1 MFDRCS
7 GMMRDETCALGS
19 VDEMSG
25 HQHGLSNLWD
35 LLRAAHVQHL
45 AVPLIRLGIRNI
57 DDLTRES
64 DKILAS
70 GISESD
76 FQSLLQARAPALPA
90 QMAAR
95 GDLPPVGSMARRA
108 SFTLALKAAQ
118 PNNRK
123 RSLAE
128 LDQDVVARSS
138 APSQESRLR
147 TFRSLAAAWEVAP
160 FPLSVESIR
169 CVAASLKAG
178 GYRSSQLYFQAA
190 INYQLRMLHETVH
203 PLLRSLI
210 RDMNRSIKRGLGPSQ
225 LKHGFDPFLITGLID
240 SNDSDPFDLNRVSHF
255 IDVMIIGVW
264 FMLREIEVANS
275 LFHHLVLEGNELHLI
290 LPVHKTSTEG
300 SFTTRILR
308 CGCRSRLHRMCPWH
322 CAERHLIRLANHPAF
337 KFGGSF
343 PLLPDHEGRV
353 ISKSR
358 FIDLVR
364 RVLGSSGIPLVYH
377 DEAGNEF
384 PRFGGHCLRVSGAMM
399 LAAAGTPVSLIQL
412 LGRWSSTAVERY
424 VQQAPLAAVPS
435 IPGNILGGVED
446 RSSEVS
452 RAVPVPSPNTPS
464 ALATRQPRQAGTTTR
479 DQRKEISGLVTKLSA
494 MESEIKAL
502 SELIA
507 KPRETLLVRH
517 RSNIVHRASI
527 DEQQNEPTTWHTSC
541 GWYYGCKRFFRVSV
555 ISDTQRRCQK
565 CFQLEH
571 SGVES
576 PEGGSDAEES
586 DSSSSSSE
594 DSELEV
600 PVD

>member
-1 MFDRCS
+1 MCS
-7 GMMRDETCALGS
+7 FGMILGETRALGS
-19 VDEMSG
+19 VSEMSG
-25 HQHGLSNLWD
+25 SPHGLSSLWD
-35 LLRAAHVQHL
+35 LLRTARVQHL
-45 AVPLIRLGIRNI
+45 AVPLVKLGIRNA

-64 DKILAS
+64 ERIIAS
-70 GISESD
+70 GVSESD
-76 FQSLLQARAPALPA
+76 FQLLLQARAPSPPA
-90 QMAAR
+90 QVAAR
-95 GDLPPVGSMARRA
+95 GDLPLVGNMSRRA

-123 RSLAE
+123 RALAE

-138 APSQESRLR
+138 ARSQESRLR

-169 CVAASLKAG
+169 CMAASLKAG
-178 GYRSSQLYFQAA
+178 GYRSSQLYFQSA
-190 INYQLRMLHETVH
+190 INYQLRTLHETVH

-240 SNDSDPFDLNRVSHF
+240 SNDSDPFDLDKVSHLT
-255 IDVMIIGVW
+255 DAIILGVW
-264 FMLREIEVANS
+264 FMLREIEIANC
-275 LFHHLVLEGNELHLI
+275 LFHHMVLEGNELHLI

-300 SFTTRILR
+300 SFTARILR

-322 CAERHLIRLANHPAF
+322 CAERHLIRLAGHPAF
-337 KFGGSF
+337 RSGCSF
-343 PLLPDHEGRV
+343 PFFPDHEGRV
-353 ISKSR
+353 ISKAK

-364 RVLGSSGIPLVYH
+364 RVLHSAGIPLVYH
-377 DEAGNEF
+377 DESGHEF

-424 VQQAPLAAVPS
+424 IQQAPLAAVPS
-435 IPGNILGGVED
+435 IPGNILNDSQDGSAD
-446 RSSEVS
+446 VS
-452 RAVPVPSPNTPS
+452 RSVQVPNPSTPA
-464 ALATRQPRQAGTTTR
+464 ALATRQSRQEGSSSRETR
-479 DQRKEISGLVTKLSA
+479 QQINGMVTKLA
-494 MESEIKAL
+494 ALESEVKAL
-502 SELIA
+502 GGLIA
-507 KPRETLLVRH
+507 RPQETLIVRH
-517 RSNIVHRASI
+517 RSTIVHQSAVE
-527 DEQQNEPTTWHTSC
+527 EQQNEPVTWHTRC
-541 GWYYGCKRFFRVSV
+541 GWYYGCKRFFRVPA
-555 ISDTQRRCQK
+555 ISDKQRRCQK

-576 PEGGSDAEES
+576 PEGGSDADES
-586 DSSSSSSE
+586 GSSSSSST